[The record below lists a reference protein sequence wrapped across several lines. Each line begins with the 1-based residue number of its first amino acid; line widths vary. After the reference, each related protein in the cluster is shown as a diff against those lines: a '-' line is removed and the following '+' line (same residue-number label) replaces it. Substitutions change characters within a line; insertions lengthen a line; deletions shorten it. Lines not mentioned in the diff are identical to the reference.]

1 MYKEQCM
8 TAVELKIQ
16 NFQRP
21 VIDVEATGKR
31 IQFLRKSKNFSVKDL
46 QPLFGFEFPQAIY
59 RWEEGK
65 YLPSIDTL
73 FILMLVIIQC
83 FFVVSLFYGV
93 LKLWRKLFK
102 KILDFYRRL
111 CHQNSGFL
119 PSRIHRPNYS
129 RKMQNKE
136 VFSFMFFCYN

>member
-1 MYKEQCM
+1 M

-46 QPLFGFEFPQAIY
+46 QPLFGFESPQAIY

-83 FFVVSLFYGV
+83 FFVVSLLYGV

-119 PSRIHRPNYS
+119 PSRIHRLNYS